1 MNPFLHHKAYNRMY
15 KEGELTLGLHIP
27 LENYRF
33 DNPTM
38 EKQIELAQ
46 LSEKLGFTSLWFRYL
61 LLEDPNFGD
70 PAVG

>member
-15 KEGELTLGLHIP
+15 KEGKLTLGLHIP

-33 DNPTM
+33 DTPTM
-38 EKQIELAQ
+38 EKQVELAQ
-46 LSEKLGFTSLWFRYL
+46 LSEKLGFISLWFRGV